1 MKPVILV
8 KRLGENLINSVV
20 FCKKKKLFEYVNA
33 CTEKDLSL
41 KYSFPLIFSEEDNR
55 AFKER

>member
-1 MKPVILV
+1 MKPVFLV
-8 KRLGENLINSVV
+8 KRLKENLINSVV
-20 FCKKKKLFEYVNA
+20 FCKKKLFEYVNA

-55 AFKER
+55 VFKER